1 MKYLRYLM
9 LAIISLN
16 YSCADFLNV
25 NPAGEIVNDE
35 LFKNEEGFE
44 DALYGV
50 YSTLGKAELYGEH
63 LSFNLT
69 DVAAQYFYNSW
80 EQNYTRKIQ
89 VYNYKHQDSR
99 RVLDTVWISMY
110 RNISYANN
118 VLDNLKLKEPNSMR
132 YYNLYKGEALGLRAF
147 MHFELLRYYSESI
160 INNPNAIGVPY
171 RESYTFNIYKFEPIA
186 NTYEK
191 IIRDLTEAE
200 SLLETS
206 DKYFDGVGVN
216 DGGFVK
222 DRAIHMNIH
231 AVQAILARVYWTKG
245 MLKEAADYAMK
256 VINSGVYKLEEMTDI
271 ESMVQGVISNKEGI
285 FGIYSK
291 TTFEEKTRQLMYY
304 SSSALFP
311 KPEYQ
316 DIYEY
321 EYEGMDYRRDKW
333 FKELSD
339 FGAGGLRCLKIM
351 DWFAIK
357 QISRPIAKVRGI
369 NMVRLPEM
377 YYIVSEFYL
386 GSNDIPNAHKYIDAV
401 LVSRGLTPY
410 SKREGMTLSI
420 NKLNGERRKEYI
432 AEGQYF
438 HVMKKYN
445 LEAFDSV
452 TGQYFQAK
460 DGIYIFPIPD
470 SELDLIN

>member
-216 DGGFVK
+216 DGG
-222 DRAIHMNIH
+222 
-231 AVQAILARVYWTKG
+231 
-245 MLKEAADYAMK
+245 
-256 VINSGVYKLEEMTDI
+256 
-271 ESMVQGVISNKEGI
+271 
-285 FGIYSK
+285 
-291 TTFEEKTRQLMYY
+291 
-304 SSSALFP
+304 
-311 KPEYQ
+311 
-316 DIYEY
+316 
-321 EYEGMDYRRDKW
+321 
-333 FKELSD
+333 
-339 FGAGGLRCLKIM
+339 
-351 DWFAIK
+351 
-357 QISRPIAKVRGI
+357 
-369 NMVRLPEM
+369 
-377 YYIVSEFYL
+377 
-386 GSNDIPNAHKYIDAV
+386 
-401 LVSRGLTPY
+401 
-410 SKREGMTLSI
+410 
-420 NKLNGERRKEYI
+420 
-432 AEGQYF
+432 
-438 HVMKKYN
+438 
-445 LEAFDSV
+445 
-452 TGQYFQAK
+452 
-460 DGIYIFPIPD
+460 
-470 SELDLIN
+470 